1 MTTRDDLL
9 ATIAR
14 EEALI
19 ARLERERE
27 EAQARIRSLQ
37 SELGAPT
44 GNAVSPAVPTAAGD
58 KVALFRSLFRGR
70 DEMFPKLWINPR
82 TNRRRGTPA
91 PGDRAVPWRG
101 FRRRPTRH

>member
-14 EEALI
+14 EQALI

-44 GNAVSPAVPTAAGD
+44 GNVVSPAVPTAAGD
-58 KVALFRSLFRGR
+58 KVALFRGLFRGR
-70 DEMFPKLWINPR
+70 DEMFPKLWILVS
-82 TNRRRGTPA
+82 TFDGPA
-91 PGDRAVPWRG
+91 
-101 FRRRPTRH
+101 